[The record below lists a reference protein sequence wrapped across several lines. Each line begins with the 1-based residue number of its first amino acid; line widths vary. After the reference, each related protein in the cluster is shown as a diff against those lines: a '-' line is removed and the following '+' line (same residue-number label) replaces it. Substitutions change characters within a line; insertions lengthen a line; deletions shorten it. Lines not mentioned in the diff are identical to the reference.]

1 MLTRVANHI
10 PLVICGAGFIGGRK
24 DVLRAEASAAAPPP
38 VSSPCLISNK
48 SGLQDFN
55 QQMNYR
61 QAALFL
67 KNSPHHIHEAARKDC
82 EERNCSLE
90 SYLKVSTNAAFSF
103 IATKDRIWDRESLK
117 QKLAGLLSGSRGK
130 GKFVFF
136 SGGKSFGKSVLL
148 NSLKP
153 PKRQN
158 GSEKGTILRL
168 DGRNTGSDFQYALR
182 RAVITNPEFGR
193 VFDDALFGETLLE
206 DAFEAAGIPFASQT
220 AKAFRVAY
228 KAAYG
233 KEPKNDLN
241 AIERME
247 KALTV
252 LAETHHPLTIIIDEA
267 NIYFKEAKEG
277 EVKDILALIVRLTKQ
292 ERKLNVIIA
301 SSENSFPYEL
311 RRLGVNMADLRK
323 HYIIGDL
330 SPKDTYKLLTE
341 QWYLGP
347 NLAAALINLYG
358 GHLYTIANALSD
370 FYVEGESYEPIVS
383 YGPVFQGQVELCLD
397 ECLSSENERTR
408 KRIVPAL
415 KTLAETGFLEMKS
428 IDPIAKS
435 IAKHNVGGFVPR
447 EAFAPSIPNELR
459 DDKDGV
465 VPSSQMM
472 RMVIASAVTYH
483 EDKEL
488 QQ

>member
-1 MLTRVANHI
+1 LKR
-10 PLVICGAGFIGGRK
+10 GAGFTGGRK
-24 DVLRAEASAAAPPP
+24 DVWRAEASAAAPPP

-90 SYLKVSTNAAFSF
+90 SYLKVSRRAAFSF
-103 IATKDRIWDRESLK
+103 IATKDRIWDRECLK
-117 QKLAGLLSGSRGK
+117 ERFADLLSDSCGK
-130 GKFVFF
+130 GNLVFF

-148 NSLKP
+148 NSLNL
-153 PKRQN
+153 PKGSN
-158 GSEKGTILRL
+158 GVILRL

-182 RAVITNPEFGR
+182 RAVATHPEFGR
-193 VFDDALFGETLLE
+193 VFVDVLFSETLLE

-220 AKAFRVAY
+220 AKAFRAAY

-233 KEPKNDLN
+233 KDPKNENKLN

-292 ERKLNVIIA
+292 NSKLNVIIA

-415 KTLAETGFLEMKS
+415 KTLAETGFLEMTS

-435 IAKHNVGGFVPR
+435 IAKHNVGGFVPK
-447 EAFAPSIPNELR
+447 EAFAPSIPKELR
-459 DDKDGV
+459 KRLDGV